1 MALADHIDSLYLL
14 QGHGI
19 DTVSQCSI
27 MHGELTYTDTWG
39 SIYKYDGSLAHSQMD
54 LFDKYEKAYRHNFL

>member
-27 MHGELTYTDTWG
+27 MHGEITYTDTWG

-54 LFDKYEKAYRHNFL
+54 LFV